1 MDIIMLKGIKADK
14 GSSGGASDYADLPDK
29 PSINGVTLSGNK
41 SSSDLSLA
49 DASDLASLS
58 SDVSDLSD
66 GLDALEGQISGLKV
80 LQVTIA
86 SSQYKDI
93 TATGVTNALI
103 ITNGSAT
110 GARGVYL
117 LDVIA
122 NGTARFTPVLQA
134 PGMTLANNTGNSFRI
149 TNGTS
154 YDAVVT
160 FLIQIGTLTA

>member
-1 MDIIMLKGIKADK
+1 MNIIMLKGIKADK
-14 GSSGGASDYADLPDK
+14 GASGGASDYADLTGK
-29 PSINGVTLSGNK
+29 PSINGVTLNGNK
-41 SSSDLSLA
+41 TSSDLSLA
-49 DASDLASLS
+49 SASDLASLG

-86 SSQYKDI
+86 SSQHKDI
-93 TATGVTNALI
+93 TATGVSNALI

-122 NGTARFTPVLQA
+122 NGTARFTPVLSA
-134 PGMTLANNTGNSFRI
+134 SGITLANNTGNSFRI
-149 TNGTS
+149 TNNTS
-154 YDAVVT
+154 YDAVVM
-160 FLIQIGTLTA
+160 FLIQTGDLTA